1 MNVNGTLVLLQFQF
15 IDSFNLG
22 NFGSLWRTLVVAII
36 FIINKISRWSW
47 EPLLNEQKLHDC
59 VFPKKSYADTCR
71 YIMVCHLWKFQLSLY
86 NDGFPFISLTIHT
99 AWSCTAHLNKSMQL
113 SIVYFDLQRSKF
125 QGLVAA
131 SIASEFKLEK
141 STRLSRD
148 FQEGS
153 CLLLQIMCNPIS
165 SHAIFTFRLWIAL
178 SYVLFVSFA
187 LASYYADNI
196 LI

>member
-1 MNVNGTLVLLQFQF
+1 
-15 IDSFNLG
+15 
-22 NFGSLWRTLVVAII
+22 
-36 FIINKISRWSW
+36 
-47 EPLLNEQKLHDC
+47 
-59 VFPKKSYADTCR
+59 
-71 YIMVCHLWKFQLSLY
+71 
-86 NDGFPFISLTIHT
+86 
-99 AWSCTAHLNKSMQL
+99 MQL

-178 SYVLFVSFA
+178 SYVLFVS
-187 LASYYADNI
+187 LLEIYEHNI
-196 LI
+196 CTTTLVITLIDSQFMSSEL

>member
-1 MNVNGTLVLLQFQF
+1 M
-15 IDSFNLG
+15 
-22 NFGSLWRTLVVAII
+22 
-36 FIINKISRWSW
+36 SRNYTIVCFLRNSM
-47 EPLLNEQKLHDC
+47 LIH
-59 VFPKKSYADTCR
+59 ADTSWSVICES
-71 YIMVCHLWKFQLSLY
+71 FQLSLY
-86 NDGFPFISLTIHT
+86 NYGFPFISLIIHT

-131 SIASEFKLEK
+131 SIASEFKPEK

-178 SYVLFVSFA
+178 SDVLFVS
-187 LASYYADNI
+187 LLEIYEHNI
-196 LI
+196 CATTLVITLIDSQFMSSEL